1 MTIGYLHMNWGFTQN
16 LAGGPNGDGWYDYTT
31 DYMLTWDGVDY
42 KYFQQ
47 VLYNIYP

>member
-1 MTIGYLHMNWGFTQN
+1 MGFAVGIHWGFTQN